1 MAVLDMAEAM
11 ENAAALKAASASHA
25 GWTELVSLSTLAMW
39 MKPGKGKDSIM
50 HSQINIDM
58 PCALAMDCMMNLRP
72 ESMEWRAD
80 TLNSIEIVRDDG
92 PDDALILMAPK
103 VPFIMKY
110 LKPMPEKTPLRLVTR
125 RDFPAPGDFSCI
137 VVPYDIENNV
147 AIEEV
152 GPTKLKSAVFSP
164 HPDNPNMTIVH
175 SLDTANLA
183 LFPTWGLKMI
193 LKATVTGSIDASVK
207 NYKASSRY
215 KNFIATNTAP

>member
-58 PCALAMDCMMNLRP
+58 PCAFAMDCMMNLRP

-80 TLNSIEIVRDDG
+80 TLNSIEVVREYG
-92 PDDALILMAPK
+92 PDDVLILMAPK

-147 AIEEV
+147 AVEEV
-152 GPTKLKSAVFSP
+152 GPTKLKMAVFSP
-164 HPDNPNMTIVH
+164 HPDNPKMTIVN
-175 SLDTANLA
+175 SLDTANLSF
-183 LFPTWGLKMI
+183 FPTWGLKMI
-193 LKATVTGSIDASVK
+193 LKAKVTQSIDGSVK
-207 NYKASSRY
+207 QYKASSRY
-215 KNFIATNTAP
+215 KNFVATNTSP